1 MNECK
6 SKKKLQNK
14 MFMYLLTPIAWQ
26 ILMRFCKNDK
36 KYYCK
41 ISVKFCHTINLT
53 VWFTIFAPRSSHKF
67 LSTILNIHLI
77 NVCCLEFQEDF
88 IWMNWKVLYFNK
100 TDRRTKKMIV
110 INILLTHF
118 KIGEKTKSCISS
130 PTSWKKKIRINK
142 MNKIIYL
149 CTNVQVIWRDKEFV

>member
-1 MNECK
+1 MNVN
-6 SKKKLQNK
+6 LNK
-14 MFMYLLTPIAWQ
+14 NYKIKCLCMYLLTPIAWQ

-53 VWFTIFAPRSSHKF
+53 VWFTIFAPQSSHKF
-67 LSTILNIHLI
+67 SSTILNIHLI

-118 KIGEKTKSCISS
+118 KISEKKNQIMYIFTYKLE
-130 PTSWKKKIRINK
+130 KK
-142 MNKIIYL
+142 
-149 CTNVQVIWRDKEFV
+149 